1 MTQIN
6 PKINI
11 YQAKP
16 SFKADGIAMPFMPGM
31 NNSDFNETTIPSR
44 TEGENSAPVVELPD
58 IYYSPNTGK
67 KKTIKDAVKK
77 ADVMDLIYP
86 WFEHPLLMLATCF
99 GISKGVDAFSKS
111 CNKEYEKSILGKAA
125 KFGDKIENSKIVQSN
140 PVQTGLKW
148 TKTGWDKIKN
158 FAMKNSIIRS
168 MVETP
173 SMPENPMP
181 RNELLSHQERMMEKF
196 GEVLRDTGLLPANEG
211 KYKGTRKV
219 DYHFDKDAIKDLKEY
234 FSVDKISKIS
244 DEKAVSRYLLK
255 RAGVA
260 ETEIKSIIDGGNCL
274 NVTREKL
281 LEMAGGRENLQ
292 KLISDKSVENVEKN
306 IDEMVKICDKFKG
319 IKTRKGTK
327 IPFLT
332 KQPLTNES
340 GFQDVYNRIYSMGKG
355 AATKTGR
362 FMSKFLQMVHRGFTF
377 GGSKTGV
384 LIWVAPHIMHTLVN
398 TYKADK
404 SEKVG
409 TFVNGMISAIS
420 WVFVFPLVLRGIHAY
435 GGIQYAGM
443 GKEKVEEMK
452 KLIEDFNADVKAGKF
467 KDFKA
472 WKKARN
478 DLKKQIK
485 DMRRVENQGFVTKVL
500 RKISEFTK
508 SDLLKPERYKDS
520 SFIKNIFRNGPA
532 NLKNFIW
539 SAGRFMVFMMIGMPL
554 VDKVINKCISAVFG
568 RNYDDT
574 IEKENQEAKEK
585 QKEFLKEDLQER
597 MYEAQAAKMGITAQE
612 SGERQKDAVAQSIEE
627 KPVEE
632 QIVAQE
638 QNNVQPEPESE
649 QTEAAVPE
657 AEAAIKRDNYTYIP
671 SQENVIKTSLAKPEN
686 KYIPSQLPGK
696 FVKNFDNS
704 GVDAVMR
711 RADRAEAMAL
721 RVLSGQ
727 FPS

>member
-6 PKINI
+6 PKVNI
-11 YQAKP
+11 YQARP
-16 SFKADGIAMPFMPGM
+16 SFKADSFAMPFMPGL
-31 NNSDFNETTIPSR
+31 NNTDFNETTIPPEL
-44 TEGENSAPVVELPD
+44 EGENNAPLVELPD

-77 ADVMDLIYP
+77 ADVTDLIYP

-125 KFGDKIENSKIVQSN
+125 KLGDKVENHKFIQSK
-140 PVQTGLKW
+140 PVQTGLRW
-148 TKTGWDKIKN
+148 TRTGWDKIKN
-158 FAMKNSIIRS
+158 LAMKNSVIRS

-181 RNELLSHQERMMEKF
+181 RSELLSHQERTMEKF
-196 GEVLRDTGLLPANEG
+196 GEVLKDTGLLPVKEG
-211 KYKGTRKV
+211 QYSGLRKV
-219 DYHFDKDAIKDLKEY
+219 DFYFDKDAVKDLKEY
-234 FSVDKISKIS
+234 FGVDNISKIS

-255 RAGVA
+255 QAGVA
-260 ETEIKSIIDGGNCL
+260 DAEMKAILDGGNCL

-281 LEMAGGRENLQ
+281 LEMVGGREKLQ
-292 KLISDKSVENVEKN
+292 TLISDKSVANAEKN
-306 IDEMVKICDKFKG
+306 IDEMLKICDKLKG

-327 IPFLT
+327 IPFLP

-340 GFQDVYNRIYSMGKG
+340 GFQDVFNRLNSIIKGKG
-355 AATKTGR
+355 ATTKTGV

-377 GGSKTGV
+377 GNAKAGV
-384 LIWVAPHIMHTLVN
+384 MFWVAPHIMHTLVN

-443 GKEKVEEMK
+443 GKEKVE
-452 KLIEDFNADVKAGKF
+452 KF
-467 KDFKA
+467 KEEIANFNKRVADGEFKSFKA
-472 WKKARN
+472 WKEAKN
-478 DLKKQIK
+478 KLKKEK
-485 DMRRVENQGFVTKVL
+485 LNPLKEVENQGFVTKVL

-508 SDLLKPERYKDS
+508 SDLLKLERYKDS
-520 SFIKNIFRNGPA
+520 SFIKNLFRNGPA
-532 NLKNFIW
+532 KAKNFIW

-597 MYEAQAAKMGITAQE
+597 MYEAQAAKMGIAAQE
-612 SGERQKDAVAQSIEE
+612 SGELQKDAVVQPFEE
-627 KPVEE
+627 KPIEE
-632 QIVAQE
+632 QPVDQE
-638 QNNVQPEPESE
+638 QNNIQHEPELE
-649 QTEAAVPE
+649 QTENVVSEAAAAV
-657 AEAAIKRDNYTYIP
+657 KRDNYTYIP
-671 SQENVIKTSLAKPEN
+671 SQENVIKK
-686 KYIPSQLPGK
+686 
-696 FVKNFDNS
+696 
-704 GVDAVMR
+704 
-711 RADRAEAMAL
+711 
-721 RVLSGQ
+721 
-727 FPS
+727 